1 MELLSLPND
10 QLISK
15 LVELKLSEINSL
27 CQASSLFQDRIC
39 QNDDFW
45 KAKFQHDYPAL
56 SNTINIGLIP
66 RYSGWKQAIIAQVNL
81 WKIFQSFLD
90 EFLVMTVYLPF
101 QLLPPDYQLN
111 AEDYSRLPLLS
122 VFTKK
127 GDTVL
132 ELSKYREKFWIYS
145 EIFEIDDP
153 VYQNQQDL
161 VTRGLPDFYLKFIS
175 QPVHSIELK
184 NNGIRFAFFK
194 HKI

>member
-1 MELLSLPND
+1 
-10 QLISK
+10 
-15 LVELKLSEINSL
+15 
-27 CQASSLFQDRIC
+27 
-39 QNDDFW
+39 
-45 KAKFQHDYPAL
+45 
-56 SNTINIGLIP
+56 
-66 RYSGWKQAIIAQVNL
+66 
-81 WKIFQSFLD
+81 
-90 EFLVMTVYLPF
+90 
-101 QLLPPDYQLN
+101 LN